1 MRMVVGFVRKKGR
14 GLLVF
19 GQEEEEESR
28 GKRELLSFISFN
40 FLMKCLKKFSQKI
53 LVSSFQLMKFLT

>member
-19 GQEEEEESR
+19 GQEEEEENR
-28 GKRELLSFISFN
+28 GKRELSSFISFN
-40 FLMKCLKKFSQKI
+40 FPMKFNFSMKCL
-53 LVSSFQLMKFLT
+53 